1 MTQDAGSGQP
11 SSNNDKPRGPDKG
24 DDRSIAN
31 RPIDPNSLPS
41 RVNIPPGVTP
51 EDVRDPGRQ
60 TPDAPP
66 VDNRS

>member
-1 MTQDAGSGQP
+1 MTHDPRSGRP
-11 SSNNDKPRGPDKG
+11 SSEDDKTGARDKR

-41 RVNIPPGVTP
+41 RVNIPPGVKP